1 MRELGGEGLPFGGE
15 EMGGDFAEVPDEA
28 TPGEGFERVVGDVDF
43 PPEEALTCASHIVM
57 MIVVPAF
64 TEGHESEEPVVAA
77 GVGGLVAAR
86 AEKMR
91 ERVDG
96 EGVMPE
102 ERGAEAE
109 APEKSGSPPRR
120 RSTIASVVGGTR

>member
-1 MRELGGEGLPFGGE
+1 
-15 EMGGDFAEVPDEA
+15 MGGDFAKVPDEA
-28 TPGEGFERVVGDVDF
+28 EPGESFKGVIGDVDF
-43 PPEEALTCASHIVM
+43 PPEEALAGAGHVVV

-64 TEGHESEEPVVAA
+64 AEGQKGEKPVVAA
-77 GVGGLVAAR
+77 GVGGLKAAR

-91 ERVDG
+91 ERIDG

-109 APEKSGSPPRR
+109 APEEKWKAADREKRDS
-120 RSTIASVVGGTR
+120 